1 MRKKRTELRV
11 HAAVDQ
17 LQLEGNRPRELVG
30 EIRRHEPQPDGPN
43 GRELVLRDPNLP
55 LVELFGVDHGSGPAP
70 VAFAETAIF
79 SVAGGGRDVRS
90 TDDDDEDPSSPS
102 PGRGVG
108 LEKRRLN
115 ATLGQHGQRDEDG
128 QVSSSPS
135 LYSSQQPQTEWKKVS
150 FAHERAARPIHS

>member
-1 MRKKRTELRV
+1 MWGSLRGGKTRVRKKRTELRV

-70 VAFAETAIF
+70 GRGNGDFL
-79 SVAGGGRDVRS
+79 VAGGRDARS
-90 TDDDDEDPSSPS
+90 TDDDAEDDVCRSI
-102 PGRGVG
+102 
-108 LEKRRLN
+108 L
-115 ATLGQHGQRDEDG
+115 
-128 QVSSSPS
+128 S
-135 LYSSQQPQTEWKKVS
+135 LSRKGGG
-150 FAHERAARPIHS
+150 A

>member
-70 VAFAETAIF
+70 VAVAETAIF
-79 SVAGGGRDVRS
+79 C
-90 TDDDDEDPSSPS
+90 
-102 PGRGVG
+102 GRG
-108 LEKRRLN
+108 
-115 ATLGQHGQRDEDG
+115 
-128 QVSSSPS
+128 
-135 LYSSQQPQTEWKKVS
+135 
-150 FAHERAARPIHS
+150 ARCQIHR